1 MYNLISRYMSRLTKE
16 DVNNFAI
23 SKNVNLSSEELDFT
37 YLFVKKNW
45 EQIIKNPKLLNLDRY
60 QDKFS
65 CENFP
70 KIKKLVNEYSARYEG
85 FLKNL

>member
-1 MYNLISRYMSRLTKE
+1 MSRLTKE
-16 DVNNFAI
+16 DINNFAI

-37 YLFVKKNW
+37 YLFIKKNW
-45 EQIIKNPKLLNLDRY
+45 EQIIKNPNLLNLDRY

-65 CENFP
+65 SENFP
-70 KIKKLVNEYSARYEG
+70 KIKKLVNEYSARYES